1 MKRLL
6 AGLLAVAVTLAG
18 GLVASAQDAAGPTVS
33 SVEGMRI
40 STLIDADGNEVGLV
54 AFGNDGER
62 VGGTILVRGLAPGEH
77 GIHLHAVGACDPA
90 GEKPFDSAGPH
101 FNPDELM
108 HGSHAGDIG
117 NLVADEQG
125 DAVVLL
131 GSDTWTL
138 DDGTHG
144 LADADGTALVIHET
158 VDDLVTDPSGNSGA
172 RIACT
177 VLFAPQ

>member
-1 MKRLL
+1 MQRLL
-6 AGLLAVAVTLAG
+6 IGLIVVAVTIG
-18 GLVASAQDAAGPTVS
+18 GGFATSAQDAAGPTIS
-33 SVEGMRI
+33 SAEGMRI
-40 STLIDADGNEVGLV
+40 SPLIDASGDEVGLV
-54 AFGNDGER
+54 AFGHDGER
-62 VGGTILVRGLAPGEH
+62 VGGTILVRGLTPGEH
-77 GIHLHAVGACDPA
+77 GVHLHAVGACDPA

-117 NLVADEQG
+117 NFVADDHG
-125 DAVVLL
+125 DAVFHVA
-131 GSDTWTL
+131 SSTWTL

-172 RIACT
+172 RIACA
-177 VLFAPQ
+177 VLVASR